1 MPATSRPAPSSACRS
16 RGNARNPRRQGDL
29 DGEGIEDVKR
39 ARVEA
44 LPAGGTSLRGL
55 AEETGIVGS
64 EVRPG

>member
-1 MPATSRPAPSSACRS
+1 VT
-16 RGNARNPRRQGDL
+16 
-29 DGEGIEDVKR
+29 EDVES

-44 LPAGGTSLRGL
+44 LPAGGTSLRGF